1 MSGLYQRALS
11 IYKKMQPS
19 RPVRG
24 EALSKEEEPEIP
36 PEEREEVLTQINEI
50 IARNRIEIKPETFSY
65 IPQRSGAFLPILLN
79 ALAVLTILLGVFL
92 FSSFFNRREE
102 YIVTGPAT
110 IITAEAK
117 LIKAL
122 KQESEQQLNQK
133 DREISEIQMKLAD
146 ISSERDKLK
155 SETEAQIL
163 KREQELRQALEV
175 ELEAERQKLQ
185 GEGISSERIEQQL
198 RALEKKKSRE
208 YGEQLESFKRQ
219 AEAELDKKE
228 ATITTIVEEYEQSL
242 QQAQV
247 ERTQLQEE
255 LKEKEA
261 ELQAQFQAREKA
273 LESDRSRIAGELD
286 QIREQRQKE
295 QLVFDQILSSYNRI
309 KQNIRASQ
317 YDEALENIDTLNNY
331 LNQESI
337 ASLPAIQ
344 RRRSV
349 ELFII
354 TSLRR
359 LIENERASDP
369 MRQDTA
375 SLIASANLLTS
386 ISSIVEHAD
395 SRFRAGDT
403 TAAQELYLSAIEKIP
418 ALETSYAALK
428 EIEESSLEEERERL
442 AEIIQKLESEITRA
456 EEKLKYEKQ
465 AGVKARG
472 IESERAATLERLRAV
487 RERFSSFTEYA
498 EPSAGILQEELR
510 DLLEAKLLVK
520 EIIDSEQVR
529 SQYPELYDTM
539 ERYFKAFGEE
549 QWKDGQYSTIKDMI
563 AVIDSLINRQDK
575 EDLQA
580 VWERYDEQVQ
590 QDLFSKFFDTLR
602 ALLE

>member
-1 MSGLYQRALS
+1 MGGLYQRALS
-11 IYKKMQPS
+11 IYKKMQPI
-19 RPVRG
+19 RPVQG

-36 PEEREEVLTQINEI
+36 PDEREEVLTQINEI
-50 IARNRIEIKPETFSY
+50 IAKNRIEIKPETFSF
-65 IPQRSGAFLPILLN
+65 IPQRSGAFFPILLN
-79 ALAVLTILLGVFL
+79 ALAVLTILLGAFL

-102 YIVTGPAT
+102 SLVTGPAA

-163 KREQELRQALEV
+163 KREQELREALEV
-175 ELEAERQKLQ
+175 ELKAERQRLQ
-185 GEGISSERIEQQL
+185 SEGISSERIEQQL
-198 RALEKKKSRE
+198 RELEENKSRE
-208 YGEQLESFKRQ
+208 YSEQLELFKKKT
-219 AEAELDKKE
+219 EAELAKKE
-228 ATITTIVEEYEQSL
+228 ASITAIVDEYEQSL
-242 QQAQV
+242 QQARV

-255 LKEKEA
+255 LKKQEA
-261 ELQAQFQAREKA
+261 ELQAQFRAREKE

-295 QLVFDQILSSYNRI
+295 ELVFDQIFSSYNRV
-309 KQNIRASQ
+309 KVNIRASQ
-317 YDEALENIDTLNNY
+317 YDEALKNLDTLYNY

-354 TSLRR
+354 ASLRR
-359 LIENERASDP
+359 LIENERTSVE
-369 MRQDTA
+369 QDAA
-375 SLIASANLLTS
+375 SLIASADLLTS
-386 ISSIVEHAD
+386 ISSIVEQAD
-395 SRFRAGDT
+395 NRFRAGDT

-428 EIEESSLEEERERL
+428 EIEESSLEEDRERQ
-442 AEIIQKLESEITRA
+442 AEIIRKLESEITRA
-456 EEKLKYEKQ
+456 EEELKYEKQ
-465 AGVKARG
+465 AGVQASE
-472 IESERAATLERLRAV
+472 IESERAATLERLRTF

-498 EPSAGILQEELR
+498 ELSSGISQEELR

-575 EDLQA
+575 EDFQA

-590 QDLFSKFFDTLR
+590 QDLFSQFFDTLR